1 VLREEGEELLADNI
15 LLQSSRLAEA
25 SQQLLT
31 QQREREAQAIVE
43 RYSWIGA
50 GVIAVT
56 PLPGLDLLGT
66 AAVNAQMVVEI
77 GQVYGVAMSR
87 DQGQQLA
94 LSLGRTLASLGVV
107 KGGAGLIA
115 SALSLNLP
123 ALLASKAV
131 QAVTA
136 AWLTRL
142 AGRSFITYFSQQQDW
157 GDGGMG
163 EVVRKHFDLQ
173 RRDLDLRR
181 FLEAALARVVEP
193 LTGKERQLPPRQGPR
208 QGAAAADPDGPAAAP
223 SAGKPEQWP
232 PTGPL

>member
-1 VLREEGEELLADNI
+1 
-15 LLQSSRLAEA
+15 
-25 SQQLLT
+25 
-31 QQREREAQAIVE
+31 
-43 RYSWIGA
+43 
-50 GVIAVT
+50 
-56 PLPGLDLLGT
+56 
-66 AAVNAQMVVEI
+66 
-77 GQVYGVAMSR
+77 MSR